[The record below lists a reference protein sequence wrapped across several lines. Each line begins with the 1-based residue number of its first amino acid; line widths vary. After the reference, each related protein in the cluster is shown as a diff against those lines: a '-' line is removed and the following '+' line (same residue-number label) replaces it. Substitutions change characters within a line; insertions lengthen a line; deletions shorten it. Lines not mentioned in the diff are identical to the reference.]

1 MAPEKAEVETVAVTA
16 AETVEVAKA
25 EARVVVVKEEVAMAV
40 EVMVAV
46 ARVAAA
52 AEARAAEAR
61 VVVVMGG
68 GGDGGGGKGG
78 GEGGGGDGGGGE
90 GGGGEGGLVQ
100 SRMPWESQ
108 WALSCSSLRLV
119 GTLSAKRIEDI
130 SSSVSS
136 SPAFSVTCGTAT
148 SSMGVRP
155 PPLCVWGV
163 VVAVGPRLPIVRL
176 AY

>member
-1 MAPEKAEVETVAVTA
+1 M
-16 AETVEVAKA
+16 
-25 EARVVVVKEEVAMAV
+25 
-40 EVMVAV
+40 
-46 ARVAAA
+46 
-52 AEARAAEAR
+52 
-61 VVVVMGG
+61 
-68 GGDGGGGKGG
+68 
-78 GEGGGGDGGGGE
+78 
-90 GGGGEGGLVQ
+90 Q

-119 GTLSAKRIEDI
+119 GTLSAKRIEDS